1 MPTWTTQGFESFRTG
16 TFGNAG
22 HNLYVS
28 RTGILQRIH
37 HFDLDQNGHLDIV
50 ICNSQAHYEMPPA
63 GVYRDPLGSCDY
75 LELPADGARSGAVLD
90 LNGDGFDD
98 LVLGN
103 RYNGVDPYV
112 NATIYYGSPN
122 GWSER
127 RSQRLPAPRCTAVA
141 AADFNGDGRP
151 DLAFLCDD
159 AFSPTATSNV
169 RIFYQSEL
177 GFEPRRYVD
186 LEIDTDQIGAGDLDE
201 DGVAELLARSGDGE
215 ITVYWGAPEGID
227 TSRSTVLPITGAQV
241 EDTVSDLDRVSNEYI
256 QDAKPLVQVV
266 QLNEQPHIFA
276 ALADSA
282 LLVPVDAGRQFGAPL
297 TFACVQPMAVATGD
311 VNGDG
316 HQDLVFAC
324 REPAEMAEKERSWIY
339 WGGGP
344 YSESSRTALPTYR
357 ACDVAL
363 GDVDG
368 DGCDDIVICHG
379 YTPDWNTR
387 DSLLFRGGPDIGE
400 PIGLTSHD
408 GRRVFVA
415 RPKGEGNPDVVFINH
430 QGRQKTETVD
440 ISIYPGE
447 ADGYS
452 ETRRQ
457 DLPGFGAVCALCC
470 DFDDDGRADL
480 ALVNSAH
487 NTPSRDPGSFIYR
500 NDDGFSAPPTW
511 ILPTD
516 LPHGACCADFDRD
529 GYLDLV
535 FGCAS
540 NAEIQIF
547 HGGPDGF
554 EMEPERIRLGEE
566 YTCSLFIYA
575 ADLNNDG
582 WLDLILPQSKTDR
595 SIVLWGGPDG
605 YSFDQCQL
613 LSVWKAI
620 CARAADLTGNGYL
633 DLILGNAPPS
643 VGEPHDCF
651 VTIYWNGPEGL
662 REDNR
667 TLLPAN
673 GVDSVAIGDF
683 DNDGL
688 LDLFVP
694 SYSDSKNRDL
704 DSLIYWNRPGRGFT
718 ASDRTRL
725 FTHAP
730 AGSLAADL
738 NENGW
743 TDLVVGNHKI
753 EGDHVGWSAVYWN
766 GPDGFSD
773 KNTTRLPSAGPH
785 GMFCVD
791 PGNIHDR
798 SDEEIF
804 VSSPAKLSGIRHI
817 TRLTW
822 DAELQTKTWVKAQI
836 RSASSERA
844 LDQATWLGPDGASS
858 WFAGKKSGRAAVEGE
873 WVQYRLVL
881 GARNGGCTP
890 RVRAVHVEWDDV
902 SR

>member
-1 MPTWTTQGFESFRTG
+1 MPTWTTQGFEAFNAG

-28 RTGILQRIH
+28 RAGILQRIH

-50 ICNSQAHYEMPPA
+50 FCNSQAHYEMPPA
-63 GVYRDPLGSCDY
+63 GVYRDPLGQCEY

-90 LNGDGFDD
+90 LNGNGFDD
-98 LVLGN
+98 FVLGN
-103 RYNGVDPYV
+103 RYNGVDPFV
-112 NATIYYGSPN
+112 NATIYYGSPE

-127 RSQRLPAPRCTAVA
+127 RIQRLPAPRSTSVA
-141 AADFNGDGRP
+141 AGDFNGDGCP
-151 DLAFLCDD
+151 DLAFLIADG
-159 AFSPTATSNV
+159 FSPTAATKV
-169 RIFYQSEL
+169 RLFYQSEL

-186 LEIDTDQIGAGDLDE
+186 LNIDADQIGAGDLDG
-201 DGVAELLARSGDGE
+201 DGIAELLVRSSEGE
-215 ITVYWGAPEGID
+215 ITVFWGAPDGID
-227 TSRSTVLPITGAQV
+227 TSRLSPLPIDGAQI
-241 EDTVSDLDRVSNEYI
+241 EDTVSDADKASNEYI
-256 QDAKPLVQVV
+256 QDAKPLVQVI
-266 QLNEQPHIFA
+266 QLDEQPYIFA

-282 LLVPVDAGRQFGAPL
+282 LLVPVGSDRRFGDPL
-297 TFACVQPMAVATGD
+297 TFACAQPLAVAVGN
-311 VNGDG
+311 VGGNG

-324 REPAEMAEKERSWIY
+324 RELTEEPEQERSWIY
-339 WGGGP
+339 WGENG
-344 YSESSRTALPTYR
+344 YSEDRRTPLPTYR

-368 DGCDDIVICHG
+368 DGCDDIVICHC

-387 DSLLFRGGPDIGE
+387 ESLLFRGGREIGE
-400 PIGLTSHD
+400 PAGLTSHD
-408 GRRVFVA
+408 ARRAFVA
-415 RPKGEGNPDVVFINH
+415 RPKGDGNAVVVFVNH

-447 ADGYS
+447 ADGYT

-470 DFDDDGRADL
+470 DLDDDGRADL
-480 ALVNSAH
+480 ILVNSAH

-500 NDDGFSAPPTW
+500 NDGGFAAPPTW
-511 ILPTD
+511 ILPTE

-535 FGCAS
+535 FSRTKG
-540 NAEIQIF
+540 AEIQIF
-547 HGGPDGF
+547 HGGPDGPGR
-554 EMEPERIRLGEE
+554 EPERIRLDDAF
-566 YTCSLFIYA
+566 TCALFIYT

-582 WLDLILPQSKTDR
+582 WLDLVLPQSTTDR
-595 SIVLWGGPDG
+595 SLVLWGGPEGFSGDR
-605 YSFDQCQL
+605 CQE

-633 DLILGNAPPS
+633 DLILGSAPPS
-643 VGEPHDCF
+643 IGAPHDCF
-651 VTIYWNGPEGL
+651 VTIYWNGPDGL
-662 REDNR
+662 CEDNR
-667 TLLPAN
+667 TLLPGN
-673 GVDSVAIGDF
+673 GIDSVAIGDF

-704 DSLIYWNRPGRGFT
+704 DSLIYWNRPGLGFS

-766 GPDGFSD
+766 GPDGFSE

-791 PGNIHDR
+791 PGNVLDR
-798 SDEEIF
+798 GNEE
-804 VSSPAKLSGIRHI
+804 VYTSASC
-817 TRLTW
+817 RLPGGSRVTAISW
-822 DAELQTKTWVKAQI
+822 EAELQPKTWLKAQI
-836 RSASSERA
+836 RSGTNQETLEEA
-844 LDQATWLGPDGASS
+844 WIGPTDSAS
-858 WFAGKKSGRAAVEGE
+858 WFDEKNPVNLTLQGE
-873 WVQYRLVL
+873 WVQYRIVL

-890 RVRAVHVEWDDV
+890 RVKAVYVEWE
-902 SR
+902 